1 MNNWPIELQK
11 KVKEVEEQIA
21 PQLAKIDDNIL
32 YNQNKVLQ
40 AFKDKAVAEADL
52 IGSTGYGSDDSGRDK
67 LDRIYAQIFHTED
80 ALVRSQFVSGTHTL
94 ATAMAGNLLP
104 GDEMTYLTGM
114 PYDTLQQV
122 IGLAGNGRGSLMSYG
137 IKFSHV
143 DLLQDGSID
152 YIAARKLLSEHKP
165 KMVVIQRS
173 RGYDTRQSFTVD
185 KIKTMIEM
193 IRKVTPNSIIFV
205 DNCYGEF
212 SEKHEPTE
220 FGADLMAGSLIKNA
234 GGGLAKIGGYVVG
247 KHELIENTAT
257 RLTAG
262 GIGREEG
269 ASLNNNLDY
278 FEGLFISPSVTGNA
292 IKGAIY
298 SSAILAKMG
307 LEVTPKWDDNRT
319 DLIQAVIFH
328 DKDKMIKFAKA
339 LQENSPINSFVDP
352 IPSNDTGYEDQ
363 VIMADGSFIEGAS
376 IEFSGDGP
384 IRPPYAIYMQGGLT
398 YAHVKIAIT
407 NAVNELFFKNQV
419 LQ

>member
-1 MNNWPIELQK
+1 MNNWPQELQQI
-11 KVKEVEEQIA
+11 VNEIDQQIA
-21 PQLAKIDDNIL
+21 PQLSKIDDNIL
-32 YNQNKVLQ
+32 FNQNKVLQ
-40 AFKDKAVAEADL
+40 AFKDEAVAEADL

-104 GDEMTYLTGM
+104 GDELTYITGM

-122 IGLAGNGRGSLMSYG
+122 IGIAGDGRGSLKSYG
-137 IKFSHV
+137 VKFSYVPLKDGDV
-143 DLLQDGSID
+143 DFA
-152 YIAARKLLSEHKP
+152 AARKLLSEHQP

-173 RGYDTRQSFTVD
+173 RGYDTHQSFTVE
-185 KIKTMIEM
+185 KIKPMIAM
-193 IRKVTPNSIIFV
+193 IREVSPNSIVFV

-234 GGGLAKIGGYVVG
+234 GGGLAKVGGYVVG
-247 KHELIENTAT
+247 KHELIENTAA

-298 SSAILAKMG
+298 SSALLARMG
-307 LEVTPKWDDNRT
+307 AQVSPKWDDDRT

-328 DKDKMIKFAKA
+328 DKDKMIRFAKA

-352 IPSNDTGYEDQ
+352 VPSNDTGYEDQ
-363 VIMADGSFIEGAS
+363 VIMADGSFVEGAS

-407 NAVNELFFKNQV
+407 NAVNELFFQN
-419 LQ
+419 

>member
-1 MNNWPIELQK
+1 MNNWPQELQQI
-11 KVKEVEEQIA
+11 VNEIDQQIA
-21 PQLAKIDDNIL
+21 PQLSKIDDNIL
-32 YNQNKVLQ
+32 FNQNKVLQ

-104 GDEMTYLTGM
+104 GDELTYVTGM

-122 IGLAGNGRGSLMSYG
+122 IGIAGDGRGSLKSYG
-137 IKFSHV
+137 VKFSHV
-143 DLLQDGSID
+143 PLKDGD
-152 YIAARKLLSEHKP
+152 VDFAAARKLLSEHQP

-173 RGYDTRQSFTVD
+173 RGYDTRQSFTIE
-185 KIKTMIEM
+185 KIKPMIAM
-193 IRKVTPNSIIFV
+193 IREVSPNSIVFV

-247 KHELIENTAT
+247 KHELIENTAA

-298 SSAILAKMG
+298 SSALLARMG
-307 LEVTPKWDDNRT
+307 AQVSPKWNDDRT

-339 LQENSPINSFVDP
+339 LQKNSPINSFVDP
-352 IPSNDTGYEDQ
+352 VPSNDTGYEDQ
-363 VIMADGSFIEGAS
+363 VIMADGSFVEGAS

-407 NAVNELFFKNQV
+407 NAVNELFFKN
-419 LQ
+419 

>member
-1 MNNWPIELQK
+1 MNNWPQELQQI
-11 KVKEVEEQIA
+11 VNEIDQQIA
-21 PQLAKIDDNIL
+21 PQLSKIDDNIL
-32 YNQNKVLQ
+32 FNQNKVLQ

-104 GDEMTYLTGM
+104 GDELTYITGM

-122 IGLAGNGRGSLMSYG
+122 IGIGGDGRGSLKSYG
-137 IKFSHV
+137 VKFSHV
-143 DLLQDGSID
+143 PLKDGD
-152 YIAARKLLSEHKP
+152 VDFAAARKLLSEHQP

-173 RGYDTRQSFTVD
+173 RGYDTRQSFTVE
-185 KIKTMIEM
+185 KIKPMIAM
-193 IRKVTPNSIIFV
+193 IREVSPNSIVFV

-234 GGGLAKIGGYVVG
+234 GGGLAKVGGYVVG
-247 KHELIENTAT
+247 KHELIENTAA

-298 SSAILAKMG
+298 SSALLARMG
-307 LEVTPKWDDNRT
+307 AQVSPKWDDDRT

-328 DKDKMIKFAKA
+328 DKDKMIRFAKA

-352 IPSNDTGYEDQ
+352 VPSNDTGYEDQ
-363 VIMADGSFIEGAS
+363 VIMADGSFVEGAS

-407 NAVNELFFKNQV
+407 NAVNELFFQN
-419 LQ
+419 

>member
-1 MNNWPIELQK
+1 MNNWPEELK
-11 KVKEVEEQIA
+11 KLVSEIDAQIA
-21 PQLAKIDDNIL
+21 PRLAKIDDTIL

-52 IGSTGYGSDDSGRDK
+52 LGSTGYGSDDSGRDK
-67 LDRIYAQIFHTED
+67 LDRIYAQIFDTED

-104 GDEMTYLTGM
+104 GDELTYLTGM
-114 PYDTLQQV
+114 PYDTVQQV
-122 IGLAGNGRGSLMSYG
+122 IGIAGNGRGSLKSYG
-137 IKFSHV
+137 VKFSHV
-143 DLLQDGSID
+143 DLLEDGNVDFATAS
-152 YIAARKLLSEHKP
+152 KFLSEHKP

-173 RGYDTRQSFTVD
+173 RGYDTRKSFTVE
-185 KIKTMIEM
+185 KIKPMIEL
-193 IRKVTPNSIIFV
+193 IRETTPDSIVFI

-220 FGADLMAGSLIKNA
+220 FGADIMAGSLIKNA
-234 GGGLAKIGGYVVG
+234 GGGLAKVGGYVVG
-247 KHELIENTAT
+247 KHELIENTAA

-298 SSAILAKMG
+298 ASAILARMG
-307 LEVTPKWDDNRT
+307 AEVSPKWDDERT

-328 DKDKMIKFAKA
+328 DKDKMIRFAKA

-363 VIMADGSFIEGAS
+363 VIMADGSFVEGAS

-407 NAVNELFFKNQV
+407 NAVNDLFFKK
-419 LQ
+419 

>member
-1 MNNWPIELQK
+1 MNNWPQELQQI
-11 KVKEVEEQIA
+11 VNEIDQQIA
-21 PQLAKIDDNIL
+21 PQLSKIDDNIL
-32 YNQNKVLQ
+32 FNQNKVLQ

-104 GDEMTYLTGM
+104 GDELTYITGM

-122 IGLAGNGRGSLMSYG
+122 IGIAGDGRGSLKSYG
-137 IKFSHV
+137 VKFSHV
-143 DLLQDGSID
+143 PLKDGD
-152 YIAARKLLSEHKP
+152 VDFAAARKLLSEHQP

-173 RGYDTRQSFTVD
+173 RGYDTRQSFTVE
-185 KIKTMIEM
+185 KIKPMIAM
-193 IRKVTPNSIIFV
+193 IREVSPNSIVFV

-247 KHELIENTAT
+247 KHELIENTAA

-298 SSAILAKMG
+298 SSALLARMG
-307 LEVTPKWDDNRT
+307 AQVSPKWDDDRT

-328 DKDKMIKFAKA
+328 DKDKMIRFAKA

-352 IPSNDTGYEDQ
+352 VPSNDTGYEDQ
-363 VIMADGSFIEGAS
+363 VIMADGSFVEGAS

-407 NAVNELFFKNQV
+407 NAVNELFFQN
-419 LQ
+419 

>member
-1 MNNWPIELQK
+1 MNNWPQELQQI
-11 KVKEVEEQIA
+11 VNEIDQQIA
-21 PQLAKIDDNIL
+21 PQLSKIDDNIL
-32 YNQNKVLQ
+32 FNQNKVLQ

-104 GDEMTYLTGM
+104 GDELTYITGM

-122 IGLAGNGRGSLMSYG
+122 IGIAGDGRGSLKSYG
-137 IKFSHV
+137 VKFSHV
-143 DLLQDGSID
+143 PLKDGD
-152 YIAARKLLSEHKP
+152 VDFAAARKLLSEHQP

-173 RGYDTRQSFTVD
+173 RGYDTRQSFAVE
-185 KIKTMIEM
+185 KIKPMIAM
-193 IRKVTPNSIIFV
+193 IREVSPNSIVFV

-247 KHELIENTAT
+247 KHELIENTAA

-298 SSAILAKMG
+298 SSALLARMG
-307 LEVTPKWDDNRT
+307 AQVSPKWDDDRT

-328 DKDKMIKFAKA
+328 DKDKMIRFAKA

-352 IPSNDTGYEDQ
+352 VPSNDTGYEDQ
-363 VIMADGSFIEGAS
+363 VIMADGSFVEGAS

-407 NAVNELFFKNQV
+407 NAVNEFFFQN
-419 LQ
+419 

>member
-1 MNNWPIELQK
+1 MNNWPKELQQI
-11 KVKEVEEQIA
+11 VNEIDQQIA
-21 PQLAKIDDNIL
+21 PQLSKIDDNIL
-32 YNQNKVLQ
+32 FNQNKVLQ

-104 GDEMTYLTGM
+104 GDELTYITGM

-122 IGLAGNGRGSLMSYG
+122 IGIAGDGRGSLKSYG
-137 IKFSHV
+137 VKFSHV
-143 DLLQDGSID
+143 DLKDGEVD
-152 YIAARKLLSEHKP
+152 FAAARKLLSEHQP

-173 RGYDTRQSFTVD
+173 RGYDIRQSFTIE
-185 KIKTMIEM
+185 KIKPMIAM
-193 IRKVTPNSIIFV
+193 IREVSSNSIVFV

-247 KHELIENTAT
+247 KHELIENTAA

-298 SSAILAKMG
+298 SSALLARMG
-307 LEVTPKWDDNRT
+307 AQVSPKWNDDRT

-352 IPSNDTGYEDQ
+352 VPSNDTGYEDQ
-363 VIMADGSFIEGAS
+363 VIMADGSFVEGAS

-407 NAVNELFFKNQV
+407 NAVNELFFKN
-419 LQ
+419 

>member
-1 MNNWPIELQK
+1 MNNWPQELQQI
-11 KVKEVEEQIA
+11 VSEIDQQIA
-21 PQLAKIDDNIL
+21 PQLSKIDDNIL
-32 YNQNKVLQ
+32 FNQNKVLQ

-104 GDEMTYLTGM
+104 GDELTYITGM

-122 IGLAGNGRGSLMSYG
+122 IGIAGDGRGSLKSYG
-137 IKFSHV
+137 VKFSHV
-143 DLLQDGSID
+143 PLKDGD
-152 YIAARKLLSEHKP
+152 VDFAAARKLLSEHQP

-173 RGYDTRQSFTVD
+173 RGYDTRQSFTVE
-185 KIKTMIEM
+185 KIKPMIAM
-193 IRKVTPNSIIFV
+193 IREVSPNSIVFV

-234 GGGLAKIGGYVVG
+234 GGGLAKVGGYVVG
-247 KHELIENTAT
+247 KHELIENTAA

-298 SSAILAKMG
+298 SSALLARMG
-307 LEVTPKWDDNRT
+307 AQVSPNWDDDRT

-328 DKDKMIKFAKA
+328 DKDKMIRFAKA

-352 IPSNDTGYEDQ
+352 VPSNDTGYEDQ
-363 VIMADGSFIEGAS
+363 VIMADGSFVEGAS

-407 NAVNELFFKNQV
+407 NAVNELFFQN
-419 LQ
+419 

>member
-1 MNNWPIELQK
+1 MNNWPEELK
-11 KVKEVEEQIA
+11 KLVSEIDAQIA
-21 PQLAKIDDNIL
+21 PRLAKIDDTIL

-67 LDRIYAQIFHTED
+67 LDRIYAQIFDTED

-104 GDEMTYLTGM
+104 GDELTYLTGM
-114 PYDTLQQV
+114 PYDTVQQV
-122 IGLAGNGRGSLMSYG
+122 IGIAGDGRGSLKSYG
-137 IKFSHV
+137 VKFSYV
-143 DLLQDGSID
+143 DLLEDGNVD
-152 YIAARKLLSEHKP
+152 FATARKFFSEHKP

-173 RGYDTRQSFTVD
+173 RGYDTRKSFTVE
-185 KIKTMIEM
+185 KIKPMIEL
-193 IRKVTPNSIIFV
+193 IRETTPDSIVFI

-220 FGADLMAGSLIKNA
+220 FGADIMAGSLIKNA
-234 GGGLAKIGGYVVG
+234 GGGLAKVGGYVVG
-247 KHELIENTAT
+247 KHELIENTAA

-298 SSAILAKMG
+298 ASAILERMG
-307 LEVTPKWDDNRT
+307 AEVSPKWDDDRT

-328 DKDKMIKFAKA
+328 DKDKMIRFAKA

-352 IPSNDTGYEDQ
+352 IPGNDTGYEDQ
-363 VIMADGSFIEGAS
+363 VIMADGSFVEGAS

-407 NAVNELFFKNQV
+407 NAVNDLFFKK
-419 LQ
+419 

>member
-1 MNNWPIELQK
+1 MNNWPQELQQI
-11 KVKEVEEQIA
+11 VNEIDQQIA
-21 PQLAKIDDNIL
+21 PQLSKIDDNIL
-32 YNQNKVLQ
+32 FNQNKVLQ

-104 GDEMTYLTGM
+104 GDELTYITGM

-122 IGLAGNGRGSLMSYG
+122 IGIAGDGRGSLKSYG
-137 IKFSHV
+137 VKFSHV
-143 DLLQDGSID
+143 PLKDGD
-152 YIAARKLLSEHKP
+152 VDFAAARKLLSEHQP

-173 RGYDTRQSFTVD
+173 RGYDTRQSFTVE
-185 KIKTMIEM
+185 KIKPMIAM
-193 IRKVTPNSIIFV
+193 IREVSPNSIVFV

-234 GGGLAKIGGYVVG
+234 GGGLAKVGGYVVG
-247 KHELIENTAT
+247 KHELIENTAA
-257 RLTAG
+257 RLTSG

-298 SSAILAKMG
+298 SSALLARMG
-307 LEVTPKWDDNRT
+307 AQVSPKWDDDRT

-328 DKDKMIKFAKA
+328 DKDKMIRFAKA

-352 IPSNDTGYEDQ
+352 VPSNDTGYEDQ
-363 VIMADGSFIEGAS
+363 VIMADGSFVEGAS

-407 NAVNELFFKNQV
+407 NAVNELFFQN
-419 LQ
+419 